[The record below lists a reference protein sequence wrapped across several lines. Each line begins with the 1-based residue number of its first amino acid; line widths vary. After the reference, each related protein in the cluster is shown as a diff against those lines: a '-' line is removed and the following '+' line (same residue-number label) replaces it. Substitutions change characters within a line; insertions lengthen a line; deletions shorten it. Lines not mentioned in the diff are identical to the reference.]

1 MHNLHIKITTIFA
14 LTVGV
19 ACGGTAIIAWHA
31 AQPLVALGNP
41 DVTAPLLA
49 QFRHQIALAAGLG
62 TVLGIAVAVLAANN
76 INRPMDRLLARI
88 LRFGQGDLDVSF
100 LQEPDREEFPELPPN
115 AHAITV
121 EGSDRLRLMAMALDH
136 MGTSLRQS
144 LASIADASERI
155 ESSAGNLSLVSQTM
169 VAGSQEINATIFGVN
184 DAVGLIASRL
194 GEMARSAEEASAGIH
209 NIANALDDLNA
220 STESTA
226 SASEEMSAEVESIV
240 ETVQDMTQ
248 NIDTISGSAAEVSQG
263 VSRMAESVKAI
274 DAALGETSRN
284 TERSTRITA
293 EADRQAQ
300 ETHRLIGR
308 LSAASRQIG
317 KVVDLITDIAEQTN
331 MLALNAAIQA
341 AGAGEAGRGFAV
353 VANEVKELARQTAE
367 ATEEIEGQIEAMK
380 DDMGAAV
387 TAVGTIVGVIHEIDG
402 ISNTI
407 ASAVTQQLRA
417 SSQISQV
424 VDVADARMRTIT
436 SEIADFSHRFQ
447 NVYQSI
453 EEINRAAQAVAHA
466 TVTISLASKHA
477 AENAELASTRTA
489 ALAQATRDV
498 DHQARDISA
507 SMENIHHASSE
518 TARCAEETSTSASN
532 LDELAGELQSMMEHF
547 FRSGSGGTKPALP
560 EAGDE

>member
-1 MHNLHIKITTIFA
+1 MQNLHVKITTVVAI
-14 LTVGV
+14 TVGV
-19 ACGGTAIIAWHA
+19 ACGGTAVIAWHA
-31 AQPLVALGNP
+31 AQPLFALGAP
-41 DVTAPLLA
+41 EVTAPLLA
-49 QFRHQIALAAGLG
+49 QFRHQIAMAAGLG
-62 TVLGIAVAVLAANN
+62 TVLGIAAAVLVAGS
-76 INRPMDRLLARI
+76 IHRPMDHLLSRI

-100 LQEPDREEFPELPPN
+100 LPTPGEKDPLEAPLSGPLPFV
-115 AHAITV
+115 V
-121 EGSDRLRLMAMALDH
+121 ESSDRVHLMAMALDH
-136 MGTSLRQS
+136 MGNSLRQS
-144 LASIADASERI
+144 LESIADASERI
-155 ESSAGNLSLVSQTM
+155 EASAGNLSLVSQTM

-194 GEMARSAEEASAGIH
+194 GEMTRSAEEGSAGIH
-209 NIANALDDLNA
+209 NIAHALDDLNA

-240 ETVQDMTQ
+240 ETVEDMTR
-248 NIDTISGSAAEVSQG
+248 NIDTISTSAAEVSQG
-263 VSRMAESVKAI
+263 VTRMAESVKAI
-274 DAALGETSRN
+274 DAALAETSQN

-353 VANEVKELARQTAE
+353 VANEVKELARQTSE

-380 DDMGAAV
+380 EDMGAAV
-387 TAVGTIVGVIHEIDG
+387 GAVGAIVGVIREIDG

-407 ASAVTQQLRA
+407 ASAVTQQLHA

-424 VDVADARMRTIT
+424 VDVADTRMRTIT
-436 SEIADFSHRFQ
+436 DEIAAFSHRFQ

-507 SMENIHHASSE
+507 SMESIHRASAE
-518 TARCAEETSTSASN
+518 TAQCAEDTSTSAST
-532 LDELAGELQSMMEHF
+532 LDELAGELQSMMDHF
-547 FRSGSGGTKPALP
+547 FRSPNTKPALP